1 MSITIYHNPA
11 CSTSRNT
18 LAMIL
23 NAGLEP
29 QVIEYLNAPPTRAE
43 MQDMIRDAGLTVR
56 QALREKGTPFSNLGL
71 ANLGLTDDQLL
82 DAMVAHPILLNRPF
96 VITDLGVLLCRPS
109 ELVLEILPSPQRGA
123 FSKEDGEAVID
134 SKGRKINS

>member
-11 CSTSRNT
+11 CGTSRNT
-18 LAMIL
+18 LAMIR

-43 MQDMIRDAGLTVR
+43 MHDMIRDAGLTVR
-56 QALREKGTPFSNLGL
+56 RALREKGTPFADLGL
-71 ANLGLTDDQLL
+71 ASLGLTDDQLL

-96 VITDLGVLLCRPS
+96 VITELGVRLCRPS
-109 ELVLEILPSPQRGA
+109 ELVLEILPSPQQKA
-123 FSKEDGEAVID
+123 FSKEDGEEVID
-134 SKGRKINS
+134 SKGRKVNS